1 MNDSSKKDD
10 DAKNPGPDETWVKKL
25 GGTPANVTI
34 YVGLLRKSPSDE
46 NLYEL
51 YLTLDMGSYLQI
63 QKTDVVYI
71 EELPADKSPFGG
83 LGGARVY
90 VRIGAK
96 IKSVKTATN
105 TFDAG
110 SDEFDLDIRLGSRG
124 GAGVARLRS
133 GTDCAVFDCLTIEAP
148 TWADTTCQRVLS
160 ADCTNDTCGVTRC
173 GQTCATCVTCGTCNT
188 QCGTCQT
195 DCGTCHTQ
203 CGPCLTGGATQC
215 RPATCGP
222 ACGVVKG

>member
-1 MNDSSKKDD
+1 MNDSGKKDD
-10 DAKNPGPDETWVKKL
+10 DAKRPGPDETWVKKL

-34 YVGLLRKSPSDE
+34 YVGLLRNSPSDE
-46 NLYEL
+46 NVYEL
-51 YLTLDMGSYLQI
+51 YLTLDMGLI
-63 QKTDVVYI
+63 
-71 EELPADKSPFGG
+71 PADPEDGCGLHRGASGRPSSPFGG

-96 IKSVKTATN
+96 IKSVRTATN

-124 GAGVARLRS
+124 RAGVARLQS

-148 TWADTTCQRVLS
+148 TWADTTCQRILERRLHQYV
-160 ADCTNDTCGVTRC
+160 NC
-173 GQTCATCVTCGTCNT
+173 GQTCALLASLAELAILNAELV
-188 QCGTCQT
+188 QT
-195 DCGTCHTQ
+195 ECGTCHTQ
-203 CGPCLTGGATQC
+203 CGPCLTRGATQC